1 MKNKVLNWLKTKKDN
16 PACDNTYQ
24 VRLVEGIF
32 EPSESAD
39 VLLSLLNYKIKFH
52 TVQLLNLQEHE
63 SKDLEKSK
71 KRIEELKTAKK
82 QVTDLVVNARNKGLV
97 LDIQSTITIVPKTN
111 EDSFQ

>member
-1 MKNKVLNWLKTKKDN
+1 MKNKVLNWLKTKKDSPVCEN
-16 PACDNTYQ
+16 SYQ

-32 EPSESAD
+32 DPSESAE

-63 SKDLEKSK
+63 SKDLEKSR
-71 KRIEELKTAKK
+71 KRIEELKIAKK
-82 QVTDLVVNARNKGLV
+82 QVTDLVVNARNEGLA

-111 EDSFQ
+111 ENHF